1 MKLVALNGKAVAPI
15 LGCESFHVT
24 THVQTMIVKRNDEM
38 SDSVESKVFFFFHFS
53 RWVWGTK
60 TEVVH
65 RGTWE
70 RGMWICT
77 EKNAMG
83 NGEERNLTI
92 VQFGG

>member
-1 MKLVALNGKAVAPI
+1 M
-15 LGCESFHVT
+15 C
-24 THVQTMIVKRNDEM
+24 
-38 SDSVESKVFFFFHFS
+38 
-53 RWVWGTK
+53 GTK